1 MCEQLISDFETTNN
15 KYKYVSDWF
24 TYLHESKEEDFC
36 NDNQGAI
43 FIGTIHKS
51 KGWEFDH
58 VVIMLRDIA
67 VQKEEVKRQL
77 YVGMTRAKKS
87 LTIHC
92 NGDYFSEDRNI
103 GYSMIKQMEY
113 IKDVSKYQ
121 SADIIRMQL
130 GYKQVF
136 LSYYYQCQKLM
147 SEIISGEELVVDE
160 QGCLNKSGQRITVF
174 STKFKEMIS
183 QNRDRGYRIASA
195 RVNHVFYWNEEG
207 KEEVRVL
214 FPEVEFVKER
224 IGGED

>member
-1 MCEQLISDFETTNN
+1 MSVQGESGQIKVIQYTSNQLITP
-15 KYKYVSDWF
+15 VV
-24 TYLHESKEEDFC
+24 ESLLKVQELILAEDTFL
-36 NDNQGAI
+36 I
-43 FIGTIHKS
+43 
-51 KGWEFDH
+51 
-58 VVIMLRDIA
+58 R
-67 VQKEEVKRQL
+67 EEVWDRAKQQL
-77 YVGMTRAKKS
+77 RRVYKKS

-160 QGCLNKSGQRITVF
+160 QGGLNKSGQKITVF
-174 STKFKEMIS
+174 SAKFKEMIS

-214 FPEVEFVKER
+214 FPEVEFVKVR
-224 IGGED
+224 IGGEEK